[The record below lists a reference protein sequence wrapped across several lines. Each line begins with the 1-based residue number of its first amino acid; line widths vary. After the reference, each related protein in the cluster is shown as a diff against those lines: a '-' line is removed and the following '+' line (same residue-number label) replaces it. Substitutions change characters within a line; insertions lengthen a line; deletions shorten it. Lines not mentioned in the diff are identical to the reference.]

1 MAARRCLNQL
11 RQRYITSR
19 FNICTCAIFLIS
31 LPLVLAIEET
41 TFAGLSAENAAR
53 MLAGSPGD
61 VEKSSSSHHS
71 EMSLVLPHDT
81 YPGFSIKKFKT
92 HPVKINGSSH
102 SGAAAYHMLD
112 TDYSKYFTVLED
124 GVVMTTADISP
135 LVNRPVQLVVVEQT
149 PNATNTH
156 NLQLFVMHRNDMLRF
171 SGSLL
176 DASGEVRENQP
187 AGTRVRGVPL
197 MQAFSGSILDE
208 ELATPKKVRYTII
221 DGNEDDAFALQER
234 KANKNIQ
241 ISAKSLVINGDDE
254 SGVWLVTN
262 RPLDREERAHY
273 DLSVEAS
280 DVDGLDKTVSK
291 IQISVLDEND
301 NRPIFKSL
309 DYKFAIAGQKSA
321 NMESNSS
328 VTYQRFAI
336 MGKVEA
342 TDADGDKIAYRL
354 KSPSNVVIIV
364 PQTGEIM
371 LAGEPTSN
379 ELLIEVIAHDL
390 RYPSLL
396 SAKPAKVLLEFLA
409 AEPVSFI
416 MQHLEH
422 DEVNSHSHHREKRRV
437 TRAVRPTKRIEFTEA
452 DGDTEGK
459 SVFQLEKE
467 TDKETFKIRD
477 DNPWVTVETNGA
489 VRVKKKWDYEELGPE
504 KTIDFWVII
513 TNMGHNAGIKY
524 TDNQRVIIL
533 VKDVNDEPPYFIN
546 RPLPMQAV
554 VQLNAPP
561 NTPVF
566 TLQARDPDT
575 DHNIHYFIVRDRT
588 GGRFEVDERSGV
600 VRTRGTDLFQLDMEY
615 VLYVKAEDQNGK
627 VDDRRFQSTPEE
639 RLSIVGGKRAPQFY
653 MPSYE
658 AEIPE
663 NQKKDSDIIS
673 IKAKSF
679 ADREIRYTL
688 KAQGQGAGTFNIGPT
703 SGIVKLAKELDFEDL
718 RQPHVYSLIVT
729 ATEDSGGFSTSVDL
743 TIRVTDVNDNAPK
756 FELPDYQAHNVDED
770 IPLGTSILRV
780 KAMDSDS
787 GSNAEIEYLVSDDH
801 FAVDSNGIIVN
812 NKQLDADNNNAYYEF
827 IVTAKDKGEPPKSG
841 VATVRVYTKNKNDEE
856 PKFSQQVY
864 TPNVDENAGPNTL
877 VTTVVASDKDGDNVR
892 FGFVGGGTSSG
903 QFVIEDIT
911 GVIRLHNKAISLDKD
926 KYELNV
932 TAMDDGSCC
941 VNGDQTIHTSTA
953 VVVVFITDVNDN
965 KPVFKDCSTY
975 YPKVEEGAPNGSP
988 VIKVVATDEDK
999 GVNGQVKYSIVQ
1011 QPNQKGTKF
1020 TVDEE
1025 TGEVSTNKVF
1035 DREGDDGK
1043 FVSVTVKATDQGDPS
1058 LEGVCSFTVEITD
1071 VNDNPPL
1078 FDRQKYVENV
1088 KQDASIGTNILRV
1101 SASDEDA
1108 DNNGAIVY
1116 SLTAPFNPNDLEYF
1130 EIQAESGWIVLKKP
1144 LDRETYKLEAMAQ
1157 DKGYPPLSRTVEV
1170 QIDVVD
1176 RANNPPVWDHTVY
1189 GPIYVKE
1196 NMPVGGKVV
1205 SIKASSGIE
1214 GNPTV
1219 FYRLMPGST
1228 AQTNKFHTFYLQQ
1241 RPDNGDTWA
1250 DIKVNHPL
1258 DYESIKEYNLTIRV
1272 ENNGAQQLASEAT
1285 VYIML
1290 EDVNDEIPLFTE
1302 REQETVLEGE
1312 PIGTKVTQ
1320 VNAIDKDGTFPNNQ
1334 VYYYIVDSPRNEGK
1348 EFFEINLQSGEIFT
1362 KTVFDREKKG
1372 AYALEVEAR
1381 DGAPSARP
1389 NSNGPNSV
1397 TKFIRIGI
1405 ADKNDNPP
1413 YFDKSLYEAEVD
1425 ENEDIQHTVL
1435 TVTAKDHDESSRIR
1449 YEITSGN
1456 IGGAFAVKNMTG
1468 AIYVAGALDYETRRR
1483 YELRLAAS
1491 DNLKENYTTVIIHV
1505 KDVNDN
1511 PPVFE
1516 RPTYRTQITE
1526 EDDRNLP
1533 KRVLQVTATDGD
1545 KDRPQNIVYFLTGQG
1560 IDPDNP
1566 ANSKFDINRTTGEIF
1581 VLKPLDRDQPNGR
1594 PQWRFTVFAQ
1604 DEGGEGL
1611 VGYADVQVNLKDIND
1626 NAPIFPQGVYF
1637 GNVTENGT
1645 AGMVVMTM
1653 TAVDYDDPNEGSNA
1667 RLVYSIE
1674 KNVIEE
1680 ETGSPIFEIEPD
1692 TGVIKTAV
1700 CCLDRERTPD
1710 YSIQVVAMD
1719 GGGLKGTGTASIRVK
1734 DINDMPPQFTKD
1746 EWFTEVDETDGT
1758 ALPEMPILT
1767 VTVHDE
1773 DETNKFQYKVIDNS
1787 GYGADK
1793 FTMVR
1798 NNDGTG
1804 SLKIVQPLDYEDQ
1817 LQSNGFRF
1825 RIQVNDKGE
1834 DNDNDKYHVAYSWV
1848 VVKLRD
1854 INDNKP
1860 HFERANVEVSVF
1872 EDTKVGTELEK
1883 FKATDPD
1890 QGGKSKVSYSIDRSS
1905 DRQRQFAINQNG
1917 SVTIQRS
1924 LDREV
1929 VPRHQV
1935 KILAIDDGS
1944 PPKTA
1949 TATLTVIVQDIND
1962 NAPKFLKDYR
1972 PVLPE
1977 HVPPRKVVEI
1987 LATDDDDRSKSNGPP
2002 FQFRLDPSADDI
2014 IRASFKVEQDQKG
2027 ANGDG
2032 MAVISSLRSFDREQ
2046 QKEYMIPIVIKDHG
2060 SPAMT
2065 GTSTLTVIIGDVN
2078 DNKMQPGSKDIFV
2091 YNYQGQSPDT
2101 PIGRVYVYDLD
2112 DWDLPDKKFYWEAME
2127 HPRFKLDEDSGM
2139 VTMRAG
2145 TREGRYHL
2153 RFKVYDRKHTQTDIP
2168 ANVTVTVRE
2177 IPHEAVVNS
2186 GSVRLSGISD
2196 EDFIRVWNYR
2206 TQSMSRSKMDRFRD
2220 KLADLLN
2227 TERENV
2233 DIFSVQL
2240 KRKHPPLTDV
2250 RFSAHGSPYYKPVR
2264 LNGIVLMHR
2273 EEIEKDVGINITMVG
2288 IDECL
2293 YENQMC
2299 EGSCT
2304 NSLEISPLPYM
2315 VNANKTALV
2324 GVRVDTIADCTCGAR
2339 NFTKPESCR
2348 TTPCH
2353 NGGRCVDTR
2362 FGPHCSCPVGYTGPR
2377 CQQTTR
2383 SFRGNGWAWY
2393 PPLEMCDE
2401 SHLSLEFITRK
2412 PDGLIIYN
2420 GPIVPPERD
2429 ETLISDFIALELERG
2444 YPRLLIDFGSG
2455 TLELRVK
2462 TKKTLDDGEWHR
2474 IDLFWDTESIRMVVD
2489 FCKSAEIAE
2498 MEDGTPPEFDDMS
2511 CQARGQIPPF
2521 NEYLNVNAPLQVGG
2535 LYREQFDQSLYF
2547 WHYMPT
2553 AKGFDGCI
2561 RNLVHNSK
2569 LYDLAHP
2576 GLSRN
2581 SVAGCPQTEEV
2592 CAQTETTA
2600 RCWEHGNCVGSLSE
2614 ARCHCR
2620 PGWTGPA
2627 CNIPTIPTTFKAQSY
2642 VKYALSFEPDRFSTQ
2657 VQLRFRTREEYGE
2670 LFRVSD
2676 QHNREYGIL
2685 EIKDGHLHFR
2695 YNLNSL
2701 RTEEKDLWLNAI
2713 VVNDGQW
2720 HVVKVNRYGSAATL
2734 ELDGGEGRRYNET
2747 FEFVGHQWLLVDKQE
2762 GVYAGGK
2769 AEYTGVR
2776 TFEVYADYQ
2785 KSCLDDIRLEGKH
2798 LPLPPAMNGTQWGQ
2812 ATMARNLEKGCPSN
2826 KPCSNV
2832 ICPDPFECVD
2842 LWNVYECTCP
2852 AGYKSSGSTC
2862 VNDNECL
2869 LFPCRNGGRCRDH
2882 HPPKKYECHCPMG
2895 FTGMHCELELL
2906 ASGVLTPSR
2915 DFIVALA
2922 LCLGTLILLVL
2933 VFVVYNR
2940 RREAHIKY
2948 PGPDDDVRENII
2960 NYDDEG
2966 GGEDDMTA
2974 FDITPLQIPIGG
2986 PMPPELAPMKMP
2998 IMYPVMT
3005 LMPGQEPNVGMFI
3018 EEHKKR
3024 ADGDPNAPPFDDLR
3038 NYAYEGGGST
3048 AGSLSSL
3055 ASGTDDEQQEYDY
3068 LGAWGPR
3075 FDKLANMYGPEAPN
3089 PHNTELEL

>member
-1 MAARRCLNQL
+1 MRRSKMGATLAL
-11 RQRYITSR
+11 
-19 FNICTCAIFLIS
+19 
-31 LPLVLAIEET
+31 LVSMWIAST
-41 TFAGLSAENAAR
+41 LSV
-53 MLAGSPGD
+53 S
-61 VEKSSSSHHS
+61 VI
-71 EMSLVLPHDT
+71 PHDAHPG
-81 YPGFSIKKFKT
+81 YSVKKYNSGLNYRLLDSGFSQF
-92 HPVKINGSSH
+92 
-102 SGAAAYHMLD
+102 
-112 TDYSKYFTVLED
+112 FTMLED
-124 GVVMTTADISP
+124 GSIMTVSDVSP
-135 LVNRPVQLVVVEQT
+135 LVNRPIDLLVLEGDG
-149 PNATNTH
+149 NNTKTH
-156 NLQLFVMHRNDMLRF
+156 MLQLYVLDRRNMLSF
-171 SGSLL
+171 KS
-176 DASGEVRENQP
+176 DNDEVLGRVAENSP
-187 AGTRVRGVPL
+187 AGTKIGGLPVLQAASGLTTVPITYSIIGGNAA
-197 MQAFSGSILDE
+197 QAF
-208 ELATPKKVRYTII
+208 ELRHSLTGDV
-221 DGNEDDAFALQER
+221 LQNVTVSDNQ
-234 KANKNIQ
+234 A
-241 ISAKSLVINGDDE
+241 
-254 SGVWLVTN
+254 GVDVVTAQV
-262 RPLDREERAHY
+262 LDREENARY
-273 DLSVEAS
+273 VLTIQAS
-280 DVDGLDKTVSK
+280 DPIGVNKAVTNVV
-291 IQISVLDEND
+291 IEVEDEND
-301 NRPIFKSL
+301 NSPVFSQKVYRFVVGDDSL
-309 DYKFAIAGQKSA
+309 EGDNVTTSWKRF
-321 NMESNSS
+321 SS
-328 VTYQRFAI
+328 I
-336 MGKVEA
+336 GKVEA
-342 TDADGDKIAYRL
+342 TDADGDKVAYKL
-354 KSPSNVVIIV
+354 ATPTNYLVIV
-364 PQTGEIM
+364 PQTGDLLLSE
-371 LAGEPTSN
+371 EPAEEVDL
-379 ELLIEVIAHDL
+379 ELVVEAHDL
-390 RYPSLL
+390 RVPSRTSPRPAQVLFKF
-396 SAKPAKVLLEFLA
+396 KPPESSKVELDLDLQELA
-409 AEPVSFI
+409 ERE
-416 MQHLEH
+416 L
-422 DEVNSHSHHREKRRV
+422 HRGKRRV
-437 TRAVRPTKRIEFTEA
+437 TRAVRPTKRIEFTES
-452 DGDTEGK
+452 DGDTDGRN
-459 SVFQLEKE
+459 VFQLEKE
-467 TDKETFKIRD
+467 TDRETFKIRD
-477 DNPWVTVETNGA
+477 ENPWVTVDPNGA

-504 KTIDFWVII
+504 KTIDFWVTI
-513 TNMGHNAGIKY
+513 TNAEKGD
-524 TDNQRVIIL
+524 TDNQRVIIH
-533 VKDVNDEPPYFIN
+533 VRDVNDEPPYFIN

-615 VLYVKAEDQNGK
+615 VLYVKAEDQNGR
-627 VDDRRFQSTPEE
+627 VDERRFQSTPEE

-673 IKAKSF
+673 VKAKSF

-718 RQPHVYSLIVT
+718 RQPHVYSLVVT
-729 ATEDSGGFSTSVDL
+729 ATEDSGGFSTSVEL

-770 IPLGTSILRV
+770 IPPGTSILKV
-780 KAMDSDS
+780 KAMDADS
-787 GSNAEIEYLVSDDH
+787 GANAEIEYLVSDDH
-801 FAVDSNGIIVN
+801 FSVDPSGIISN

-827 IVTAKDKGEPPKSG
+827 VVTAKDKGEPAKTG
-841 VATVRVYTKNKNDEE
+841 TATVRVYTKNKNDEE

-903 QFVIEDIT
+903 QFVIEEIT
-911 GVIRLHNKAISLDKD
+911 GVIRLHSKSISLDRD

-932 TAMDDGSCC
+932 TAMDDGACC

-965 KPVFKDCSTY
+965 KPIFKDCGTY

-988 VIKVVATDEDK
+988 VIKVHATDEDK

-1043 FVSVTVKATDQGDPS
+1043 FVSVTVKATDQGEPS

-1116 SLTAPFNPNDLEYF
+1116 TLNAGSNSADLEYF
-1130 EIQAESGWIVLKKP
+1130 EIQPESGWIVLKKA
-1144 LDRETYKLEAMAQ
+1144 LDRETYKLEATAQ
-1157 DKGYPPLSRTVEV
+1157 DKGYPPLSRSVEV

-1176 RANNPPVWDHTVY
+1176 RANNPPVWDHVIY
-1189 GPIYVKE
+1189 GPIFIRE
-1196 NMPVGGKVV
+1196 NLPVGAKVV
-1205 SIKASSGIE
+1205 SVKASSGIE
-1214 GNPTV
+1214 NNPTV

-1228 AQTNKFHTFYLQQ
+1228 AQTNKHHTFYLQQ
-1241 RPDNGDTWA
+1241 RPDNGFTWA

-1258 DYESIKEYNLTIRV
+1258 DYETIKEYNLTIRV

-1285 VYIML
+1285 VYIQL

-1348 EFFEINLQSGEIFT
+1348 DFFEINKETGEVFT
-1362 KTVFDREKKG
+1362 KIVFDREKQG

-1389 NSNGPNSV
+1389 NSDSQPNSV

-1413 YFDKSLYEAEVD
+1413 YFDKALYEAEVD

-1468 AIYVAGALDYETRRR
+1468 AIYVAGALDYETRKR

-1491 DNLKENYTTVIIHV
+1491 DNLKENYTTVVIHV

-1533 KRVLQVTATDGD
+1533 KSVLRVTATDGD

-1653 TAVDYDDPNEGSNA
+1653 TAVDYDDPSEGTNA

-1680 ETGSPIFEIEPD
+1680 ETGSPIFEIESE

-1758 ALPEMPILT
+1758 TLPEMPILT

-1773 DETNKFQYKVIDNS
+1773 DETNKFQYKVLENS

-1804 SLKIVQPLDYEDQ
+1804 SLKIVQPLDYEDL

-1834 DNDNDKYHVAYSWV
+1834 DNDNDKYHVANSWV

-1860 HFERANVEVSVF
+1860 QFERPNIEVSVY
-1872 EDTKVGTELEK
+1872 ENAEVGKSLET

-1890 QGGKSKVSYSIDRSS
+1890 QGGKSKVSYAIDRVS
-1905 DRQRQFAINQNG
+1905 DRKRQFSINQEG
-1917 SVTIQRS
+1917 TVSIQRS
-1924 LDREV
+1924 LDREDT
-1929 VPRHQV
+1929 PRHQV
-1935 KILAIDDGS
+1935 KILAIDDGI

-1962 NAPKFLKDYR
+1962 NAPTFLRDYR

-2002 FQFRLDPSADDI
+2002 FQFRLDPGADDI

-2032 MAVISSLRSFDREQ
+2032 MAIVSSLRSFDREQ
-2046 QKEYMIPIVIKDHG
+2046 QKEYLIPIVIKDHG
-2060 SPAMT
+2060 NPAMS
-2065 GTSTLTVIIGDVN
+2065 GTSTLTVVIGDVN
-2078 DNKMQPGSKDIFV
+2078 DNKMQPGSKEIFV
-2091 YNYQGQSPDT
+2091 YNYQGQAPET
-2101 PIGRVYVYDLD
+2101 EIGRVYVYDLD
-2112 DWDLPDKKFYWEAME
+2112 DWDLPDKKFYWETTE
-2127 HPRFKLDEDSGM
+2127 HPRFKLNEDTGM
-2139 VTMRAG
+2139 ISMKHG
-2145 TREGRYHL
+2145 TRDGKYHL
-2153 RFKVYDRKHTQTDIP
+2153 RFKVYDRKHTQTDVP
-2168 ANVTVTVRE
+2168 ANVTVTVKE

-2186 GSVRLSGISD
+2186 GSVRIAGITD
-2196 EDFIRVWNYR
+2196 EDFIRIWDYK
-2206 TQSMSRSKMDRFRD
+2206 TQSLSRSKAD
-2220 KLADLLN
+2220 KFKDKIADLLN
-2227 TERENV
+2227 TDRDNV
-2233 DIFSVQL
+2233 DVFSVQL
-2240 KRKHPPLTDV
+2240 RRKHPPLTDV
-2250 RFSAHGSPYYKPVR
+2250 RFAAHSSPYYKPVR

-2304 NSLEISPLPYM
+2304 NTLDISALPYM
-2315 VNANKTALV
+2315 VNANKTSLV
-2324 GVRVDTIADCTCGAR
+2324 GVRVDVLAECTCGAR
-2339 NFTKPESCR
+2339 NFSKEENCR
-2348 TTPCH
+2348 NTPCY
-2353 NGGRCVDTR
+2353 NGGRCIETR
-2362 FGPHCSCPVGYTGPR
+2362 YSLTCSCPAGYNGPR
-2377 CQQTTR
+2377 CQQTSR

-2393 PPLEMCDE
+2393 PALEMCDK
-2401 SHLSLEFITRK
+2401 SHLHFEFATRK
-2412 PDGLIIYN
+2412 ADGLLLYN
-2420 GPIVPPERD
+2420 GPIVPPEAD
-2429 ETLISDFIALELERG
+2429 EVMVSDYIAVELERG
-2444 YPRLLIDFGSG
+2444 YPRLLLDFGSG

-2474 IDLFWDTESIRMVVD
+2474 IDIFWDTENVRMVVD
-2489 FCKSAEIAE
+2489 YCKSAEISE
-2498 MEDGTPPEFDDMS
+2498 LEDGTPPEFDDTS
-2511 CQARGQIPPF
+2511 CQAQGTIPPF
-2521 NEYLNVNAPLQVGG
+2521 NEYLNVNAPLQLGG
-2535 LYREQFDQSLYF
+2535 LYVEQFDPTHYHWQ
-2547 WHYMPT
+2547 YMPVGK
-2553 AKGFDGCI
+2553 AFDGCI
-2561 RNLVHNSK
+2561 RNLFHNSK

-2581 SVAGCPQTEEV
+2581 SVAGCPQTEEM
-2592 CAQTETTA
+2592 CGKSDATS
-2600 RCWEHGNCVGSLSE
+2600 RCWEHGTCVGSFNE
-2614 ARCHCR
+2614 AKCQCK

-2627 CNIPTIPTTFKAQSY
+2627 CTLATIPTSFKPQSY

-2657 VQLRFRTREEYGE
+2657 VQLRFRTREEHGE

-2685 EIKDGHLHFR
+2685 EIKDSRLYFR

-2701 RTEEKDLWLNAI
+2701 RTEEKDIWLSA
-2713 VVNDGQW
+2713 VTVDDGQW
-2720 HVVKVNRYGSAATL
+2720 HVARVSRYGSAATL

-2747 FEFVGHQWLLVDKQE
+2747 FDFAGHQWLLVDKQE

-2785 KSCLDDIRLEGKH
+2785 KGCLDDIRLEGKH

-2812 ATMARNLEKGCPSN
+2812 ATMARNLERNCPSN
-2826 KPCSNV
+2826 KPCANV
-2832 ICPDPFECVD
+2832 ICPEPFECMD
-2842 LWNVYECTCP
+2842 LWNDYECTCP
-2852 AGYKSSGSTC
+2852 QGYKFHRNGC
-2862 VNDNECL
+2862 VNDNECMWL
-2869 LFPCRNGGRCRDH
+2869 PCINGGVCKDYE
-2882 HPPKKYECHCPMG
+2882 PPVRYECLCPSG
-2895 FTGMHCELELL
+2895 YTGGHCELEL
-2906 ASGVLTPSR
+2906 APSGAIMPSK
-2915 DFIVALA
+2915 DFIVAVIV
-2922 LCLGTLILLVL
+2922 CLLVLLVLVL

-2986 PMPPELAPMKMP
+2986 PLPELAPPKLGCKP
-2998 IMYPVMT
+2998 SPVPHGKKSKCVFFVCPVSMIGV
-3005 LMPGQEPNVGMFI
+3005 GQEPNVGVFI

-3024 ADGDPNAPPFDDLR
+3024 ADSDPNAPPFDDLR

-3055 ASGTDDEQQEYDY
+3055 ASGTDDEVQDYDY

-3075 FDKLANMYGPEAPN
+3075 FDKLADMYGPGEE
-3089 PHNTELEL
+3089 TEQEEE